1 MACPFSLR
9 VYFLI
14 IIKKVVKNGLYLRK
28 RLYICATLKTKKH
41 MKQNLKEHIK
51 HQLKTKHFRW
61 IGILQIAFIVLFV
74 LSWFAMI
81 WIPWSIAW
89 RLSLT
94 GLVGIFVSYG
104 IGKLKDAIMDES
116 VDRIFK
122 DEAIDEEKTLS
133 FQQKLRALQ
142 EEHERARKGAK
153 A

>member
-1 MACPFSLR
+1 
-9 VYFLI
+9 
-14 IIKKVVKNGLYLRK
+14 
-28 RLYICATLKTKKH
+28 
-41 MKQNLKEHIK
+41 MKQNLKEDIK
-51 HQLKTKHFRW
+51 HKLKTKHFRW